1 MSVDVYGVFGWAF
14 TDFGKNFEIFDK
26 NGEETKEVFLS
37 DISRE
42 AEATVTTLE
51 HHMHGLEVGDAI
63 KLTEVEGMIDLN
75 YTERNP
81 VVFKVTKGTFIAR
94 TTNDTIANGIN
105 CSCLAVQV
113 HH

>member
-37 DISRE
+37 DITRE

-51 HHMHGLEVGDAI
+51 HHMHGLEVGDAV
-63 KLTEVEGMIDLN
+63 KLTEVEGMTDLN

-81 VVFKVTKGTFIAR
+81 VVFKVTKGTY
-94 TTNDTIANGIN
+94 
-105 CSCLAVQV
+105 
-113 HH
+113 